1 MTREE
6 IEKGVDELTGR
17 CAETHDPEV
26 KAKLEH
32 LGYRLA
38 ELLPKTF
45 SIESTCTAAGY
56 LIQFKSLASP
66 RPGRFFLSCSK
77 APPRRRHPTFGIGKG
92 NSLHRSEAQED
103 PRELVDKTLDSRV
116 SLLEGFH
123 SPTVD

>member
-26 KAKLEH
+26 KGKLEH

-66 RPGRFFLSCSK
+66 
-77 APPRRRHPTFGIGKG
+77 
-92 NSLHRSEAQED
+92 AQVVFSI
-103 PRELVDKTLDSRV
+103 L
-116 SLLEGFH
+116 F
-123 SPTVD
+123 

>member
-26 KAKLEH
+26 KGKLEH

-38 ELLPKTF
+38 ELLPKNF
-45 SIESTCTAAGY
+45 SIESTCTAASLVT

-66 RPGRFFLSCSK
+66 APVAFLYPVLK
-77 APPRRRHPTFGIGKG
+77 L
-92 NSLHRSEAQED
+92 LHVVAIQLGYSYTPQHR
-103 PRELVDKTLDSRV
+103 
-116 SLLEGFH
+116 
-123 SPTVD
+123 TVWYFCGC

>member
-17 CAETHDPEV
+17 CAETHDPDV
-26 KAKLEH
+26 KGKLEH

-66 RPGRFFLSCSK
+66 AQVAFFYPVLKLLHVVAIQPLASGK
-77 APPRRRHPTFGIGKG
+77 ATACI
-92 NSLHRSEAQED
+92 AQKL
-103 PRELVDKTLDSRV
+103 RKIRV
-116 SLLEGFH
+116 NL
-123 SPTVD
+123 